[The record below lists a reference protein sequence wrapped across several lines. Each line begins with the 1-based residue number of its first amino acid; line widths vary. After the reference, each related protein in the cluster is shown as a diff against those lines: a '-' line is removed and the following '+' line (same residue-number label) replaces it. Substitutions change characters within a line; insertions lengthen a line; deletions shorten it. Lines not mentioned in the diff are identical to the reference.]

1 MRSSTG
7 LRGDWRRRRLLVIA
21 GAGSGKINTLAHR
34 VAHLIVRGAEP
45 ELLAEIE
52 YRAESA
58 ESKSV
63 FQGIKEGL

>member
-1 MRSSTG
+1 MGAAEG
-7 LRGDWRRRRLLVIA
+7 LAAPPLLVIA
-21 GAGSGKINTLAHR
+21 GAGSGKINTLAPR

>member
-1 MRSSTG
+1 MRTATAAAAG
-7 LRGDWRRRRLLVIA
+7 GDR

-34 VAHLIVRGAEP
+34 VAHLIVRCAEP
-45 ELLAEIE
+45 ELLAGIE
-52 YRAESA
+52 YRAELA